1 MLVFRSAENIAVVC
15 DSAAEEPSTSTRRRA
30 QQVNISRTS
39 LMRILNKDLN
49 SHAHKVQLPQELKPA
64 DHFKRRQYAVW
75 LIEQT
80 EVNGD
85 FTKKIIFSDDAHFWL
100 SGFVSKQNCRI
111 WANENL
117 RVIGKS
123 RCIHKDYRN
132 MKMYKMK
139 TMSGRV
145 Q

>member
-64 DHFKRRQYAVW
+64 DHFQRRQYAVW

-85 FTKKIIFSDDAHFWL
+85 FTKKIIFSDHAHFWL

-123 RCIHKDYRN
+123 RCIHKE
-132 MKMYKMK
+132 
-139 TMSGRV
+139 
-145 Q
+145 